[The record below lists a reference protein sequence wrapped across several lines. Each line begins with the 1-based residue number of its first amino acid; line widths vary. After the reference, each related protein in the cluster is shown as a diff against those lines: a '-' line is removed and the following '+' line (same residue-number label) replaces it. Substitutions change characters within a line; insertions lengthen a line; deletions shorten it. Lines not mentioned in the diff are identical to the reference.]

1 VTGVSDSTR
10 NATSKALPSRPSA
23 GTVIGGMLAGME
35 HAITGGPKPVTQIEE
50 QYRDPWAA
58 ADGMTVEGLDDPIE
72 RRVPPDRSGARL

>member
-1 VTGVSDSTR
+1 VAGVSDSKR
-10 NATSKALPSRPSA
+10 NARSTALPSRPSG
-23 GTVIGGMLAGME
+23 GTVIAGMLAGLE
-35 HAITGGPKPVTQIEE
+35 HAITGRPKPVAQIEE